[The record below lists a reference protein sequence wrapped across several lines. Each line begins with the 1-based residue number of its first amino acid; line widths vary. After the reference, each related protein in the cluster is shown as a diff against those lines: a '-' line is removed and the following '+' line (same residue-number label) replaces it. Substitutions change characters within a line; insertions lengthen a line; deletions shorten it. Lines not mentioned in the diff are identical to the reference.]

1 MEALKSK
8 FSDFG
13 DALQYYSAIE
23 HQCEYIITRNIESYK
38 NADIPVLVSEEF
50 IGMFQWFMERGED

>member
-13 DALQYYSAIE
+13 DALQYYSVIE

-50 IGMFQWFMERGED
+50 IEMFQ

>member
-8 FSDFG
+8 FSAFG

-38 NADIPVLVSEEF
+38 NADIPVLVPEEF
-50 IGMFQWFMERGED
+50 IGMFQ